1 MLTIKNLKASYNGL
15 QILKDINLNL
25 EKGQVLSVIG
35 ESGTGKTTL
44 GRAVMGLLESRCT
57 GEILFKGKN
66 LLTCPEEERR
76 RIRGREIA
84 MVFQNVEDG
93 LHPLYSILYQVMEAV
108 LIHGLTDKKAAEKRA
123 CEVLELVG
131 LDNRRSLAYPHQLS
145 GGEKQRAL
153 IALAV
158 VNNPDILILDEPTA
172 SLDALTKAEIIA
184 VLRRITRE
192 KASLVITHDIST
204 AADLSTHMAVLYG
217 GRIVELGATGDM
229 LTGPRHPYT
238 RGLLRSY
245 PNMTT
250 TKDLQGIPGRM
261 SHHVEGCPF
270 HPRCTQRIRIC
281 SAEAPLPAVEGNRL
295 IACHRGGIVPLLEVR
310 CSKSFGPLKV
320 LQDVECILHEGETLA
335 LIGES
340 GSGKTTLAKTVMGLL
355 KADEEEIRL
364 EGKKVTR
371 RTIDFYKRIQ
381 MIFQNPGESI
391 SHRMNVLQTVKEPL
405 DIHKTGNEEE
415 KLERVRQVLNEVEL
429 PGDDAFLK
437 KYPHHLSGG
446 EAQRVAIARALVLNP
461 KVLIA
466 DESTSAL
473 DASVQAK
480 ILKLMMNLQEKRGLS
495 IMFITH
501 DLALAKK
508 ISDRLAVLLKGRI
521 VEEGPTSEIIYHPL
535 HPYTRALIDY
545 APLLEDRSARPA
557 GSRWARRTHSGTCGN
572 SLQAAPRLKRPPSA
586 TSTGCPYANR
596 CLAVKD
602 RCLEERPELIAC
614 SPRKVACFY
623 PPVDYKI
630 QSN

>member
-1 MLTIKNLKASYNGL
+1 MLIIKDLKASYNGL
-15 QILKDINLNL
+15 QILKGINLNL
-25 EKGQVLSVIG
+25 EKGRVLSVIG
-35 ESGTGKTTL
+35 ESGAGKTTL
-44 GRAVMGLLESRCT
+44 GRAVMGLVEGRCT
-57 GEILFKGKN
+57 GEILLEGKSI
-66 LLTCPEEERR
+66 LACREEELR
-76 RIRGREIA
+76 RIRGKEIA

-93 LHPLYSILYQVMEAV
+93 LHPLYSILYQVREAV
-108 LIHGLTDKKAAEKRA
+108 LVHSPKDKNAAEEKARG
-123 CEVLELVG
+123 VLDLVG
-131 LDNRRSLAYPHQLS
+131 LDKRRSLAYPHQLS

-153 IALAV
+153 IALSL
-158 VNNPDILILDEPTA
+158 VNNPGVLILDEPTA
-172 SLDALTKAEIIA
+172 SLDALTKADIIA
-184 VLRRITRE
+184 VLKRITKE
-192 KASLVITHDIST
+192 TATLVITHDIST
-204 AADLSTHMAVLYG
+204 AAALSDQMAVLYG
-217 GRIVELGATGDM
+217 GRILELGDTGDL

-281 SAEAPLPAVEGNRL
+281 AREVPLPVSKDNRL
-295 IACHRGGIVPLLEVR
+295 IACHRGGIIPLLEVK

-320 LQDVECILHEGETLA
+320 LQGVECVLHEGETLA

-355 KADEEEIRL
+355 RADEEEIRL
-364 EGKKVTR
+364 EGERITK
-371 RTIDFYKRIQ
+371 RTKDFYQRVQ

-391 SHRMNVLQTVKEPL
+391 SHRMNVLQTIKEPL
-405 DIHKTGNEEE
+405 DIHKTGTGEER
-415 KLERVRQVLNEVEL
+415 LARIRQVLDEVEL
-429 PGDDAFLK
+429 PADDDFLK

-495 IMFITH
+495 LLFITH

-508 ISDRLAVLLKGRI
+508 ISDRLIVLLKGRI
-521 VEEGPTSEIIYHPL
+521 VEEGPTSDIIYQPL
-535 HPYTRALIDY
+535 HPYTRALIDF
-545 APLLEDRSARPA
+545 APLLKDRT
-557 GSRWARRTHSGTCGN
+557 GWNGEHRWNRRTGENMPQTASHF
-572 SLQAAPRLKRPPSA
+572 KRPPA
-586 TSTGCPYANR
+586 NPAAGCPYASR
-596 CLAVKD
+596 CPGVKD
-602 RCLEERPELIAC
+602 RCYTEKPELVAC

-623 PPVDYKI
+623 PGF
-630 QSN
+630 